1 MENVRQYRAM
11 ASLCR
16 LQATL
21 DPANAFRW
29 LAHADRWEYLVEAE
43 IEDHYRACNA
53 DHDGLAAA

>member
-1 MENVRQYRAM
+1 M

-53 DHDGLAAA
+53 DRDRLAAA

>member
-1 MENVRQYRAM
+1 M

-21 DPANAFRW
+21 DPANGSRW

-43 IEDHYRACNA
+43 IEDHYRECNA

>member
-1 MENVRQYRAM
+1 M

-16 LQATL
+16 LQATF

-29 LAHADRWEYLVEAE
+29 LAHADRWEGLVEAE

-53 DHDGLAAA
+53 DHDSLTAA